1 MNAAETMLLPLLIG
15 IGHSLEVD
23 HLVAVSNLV
32 DIRGEWT
39 KQATKGATWG
49 LGHTISVVLAA
60 AGIGFLRMLFGPE
73 QHWPFEILVGIM
85 LLVIGLVKLR
95 NALGKEFTHGDVP
108 SKKVF
113 FQVGLVH
120 GLAGSGAVAALLS
133 GHVSTTLDQCLFLA
147 WFGIGTIVGMG
158 AIAAVITRLQL
169 FKHSFVHVYSILIAS
184 ISVIYGL
191 TILYQQTLKPFLS

>member
-15 IGHSLEVD
+15 VGHSLEID

-32 DIRGEWT
+32 DIRGEWA

-49 LGHTISVVLAA
+49 LGHTVSVILAA
-60 AGIGFLRMLFGPE
+60 AGIGFLRMLLGPE

-85 LLVIGLVKLR
+85 LLAIGLVKLYK
-95 NALGKEFTHGDVP
+95 ALGKEYSHRDAT
-108 SKKVF
+108 KKVF

-120 GLAGSGAVAALLS
+120 GLAGSGAVAVLLS
-133 GHVSTTLDQCLFLA
+133 GHVSTALDQCLFLA
-147 WFGIGTIVGMG
+147 WFGIGTMVGMG
-158 AIAAVITRLQL
+158 AIAAILTRLQL
-169 FKHSFVHVYSILIAS
+169 LRHSFAHVYSILIAS

>member
-1 MNAAETMLLPLLIG
+1 MDAAETMLLPFLIG

-32 DIRGEWT
+32 DIKGEWT

-49 LGHTISVVLAA
+49 LGHTVSVVLAA
-60 AGIGFLRMLFGPE
+60 AGIGFLRMLLGPE
-73 QHWPFEILVGIM
+73 QHWPFEMFVGIM
-85 LLVIGLVKLR
+85 LLVIGIAKLY
-95 NALGKEFTHGDVP
+95 NALAKEYTHGDSA

-120 GLAGSGAVAALLS
+120 GLAGSGAVAVLLS
-133 GHVSTTLDQCLFLA
+133 GHVTSHLEQCFFLA
-147 WFGIGTIVGMG
+147 WFGIGTIIGMS
-158 AIAAVITRLQL
+158 AVAAVLTRLQL
-169 FKHSFVHVYSILIAS
+169 VKHSFTHIYSIIIAS

-191 TILYQQTLKPFLS
+191 IILYQQTLKPFLS